1 MYNILVTDG
10 IEKEAARKLREL
22 DFNVIEQFYEK
33 DVLGDKLK
41 DVDVLVVRSATKV
54 TKDVIDKALE
64 GKKLKLIV
72 RGGVGLDNIDVK
84 YAQANGIKVMNTPNA
99 SSISVA
105 ELTIGQLFVLARFI
119 NTANVTMRD
128 GKWEKKKYKGT
139 EINGKTLGLIGFGR
153 IAKEV
158 AKRAEL
164 LGMNVIYTDIMG
176 EAQGFNNYKFCDME
190 EVLENADFL
199 SLHIPFDKNKGAVIT
214 EKEINKMKKGAY
226 LINCARGGLVDEKDL
241 LKALDEGK
249 LSAAAIDVYEQEPT
263 LNLDL
268 VNHPRVSP
276 TPHIGASTVEAQE
289 RIGDEIVNVIQDFFL
304 DFNNLIGVAF

>member
-54 TKDVIDKALE
+54 TKDVIVKALE

-304 DFNNLIGVAF
+304 DFNNLIGVAL

>member
-289 RIGDEIVNVIQDFFL
+289 RIETK
-304 DFNNLIGVAF
+304 

>member
-1 MYNILVTDG
+1 MYNILITDG
-10 IEKEAARKLREL
+10 IEIEAARKLREL
-22 DFNVIEQFYEK
+22 NFNVIEQFYEK

-54 TKDVIDKALE
+54 TKEVIDKALE

-164 LGMNVIYTDIMG
+164 LGMDVIYTDIMG
-176 EAQGFNNYKFCDME
+176 EAQGFNKYRFCDME
-190 EVLENADFL
+190 EVLEKADFL

-214 EKEINKMKKGAY
+214 EKEINKMKDGAY
-226 LINCARGGLVDEKDL
+226 LLNCARGGLVDEKDL

-289 RIGDEIVNVIQDFFL
+289 RIGEEIVNVIQDFFL
-304 DFNNLIGVAF
+304 DFNNIIEVAL

>member
-268 VNHPRVSP
+268 VNHPRDSH

-304 DFNNLIGVAF
+304 DFNNLIGVAL

>member
-1 MYNILVTDG
+1 MYNILITDG
-10 IEKEAARKLREL
+10 IEKEAVRKLREL
-22 DFNVIEQFYEK
+22 NFNVIEQFYEK
-33 DVLGDKLK
+33 DVLGEKLK

-84 YAQANGIKVMNTPNA
+84 YAQAKGIKVMNTPNA

-164 LGMNVIYTDIMG
+164 LGMDIVYTDIMG
-176 EAQGFNNYKFCDME
+176 EAQGFNNYRFCDME
-190 EVLENADFL
+190 EVLEKADFL

-289 RIGDEIVNVIQDFFL
+289 RIGEEIVKVIQDFFL
-304 DFNNLIGVAF
+304 DFNNLIGVAL

>member
-304 DFNNLIGVAF
+304 DFNNLIGVVL

>member
-190 EVLENADFL
+190 EVLEKADFL

-304 DFNNLIGVAF
+304 DFNNLIGVAL

>member
-289 RIGDEIVNVIQDFFL
+289 RI
-304 DFNNLIGVAF
+304 

>member
-10 IEKEAARKLREL
+10 IEKEAAKKLREL
-22 DFNVIEQFYEK
+22 NFNVIEQFYEK

-41 DVDVLVVRSATKV
+41 NVDVLVVRSATKV

-190 EVLENADFL
+190 EVLEKADFL

-304 DFNNLIGVAF
+304 DFNNLIGVAL

>member
-1 MYNILVTDG
+1 VTDG

-304 DFNNLIGVAF
+304 DFNNLIGVAL

>member
-1 MYNILVTDG
+1 
-10 IEKEAARKLREL
+10 EKEAARKLREL

-304 DFNNLIGVAF
+304 DFNNLIGVAL

>member
-84 YAQANGIKVMNTPNA
+84 YAQANSIKVMNTPNA

-304 DFNNLIGVAF
+304 DFNNLIGVAL

>member
-226 LINCARGGLVDEKDL
+226 LINCARGGLVDEKDIL
-241 LKALDEGK
+241 TALDEGK

-304 DFNNLIGVAF
+304 DFNNLIGVAL

>member
-304 DFNNLIGVAF
+304 DFNNLIGIAL

>member
-214 EKEINKMKKGAY
+214 EKEISKMKKGAY

-304 DFNNLIGVAF
+304 DFNNLIGVAL

>member
-1 MYNILVTDG
+1 MYNILITDG

-22 DFNVIEQFYEK
+22 NFNVIEQFYEK

-84 YAQANGIKVMNTPNA
+84 YAQAKGIKVMNTPNA

-164 LGMNVIYTDIMG
+164 LGMDVIYTDIMG
-176 EAQGFNNYKFCDME
+176 EAQGFNNYRFCDME
-190 EVLENADFL
+190 EVLEKADFL

-289 RIGDEIVNVIQDFFL
+289 RIGEEIVTVIQDFFL
-304 DFNNLIGVAF
+304 DFNNLIGVAL

>member
-1 MYNILVTDG
+1 MYNIFVTDG

-304 DFNNLIGVAF
+304 DFNNLIGVAL

>member
-41 DVDVLVVRSATKV
+41 DIDVLVVRSATKV

-304 DFNNLIGVAF
+304 DFNNLIGVAL

>member
-64 GKKLKLIV
+64 GKRLKLIV

-304 DFNNLIGVAF
+304 DFNNLIGVAL

>member
-176 EAQGFNNYKFCDME
+176 ETQGFNNYKFCDME

-304 DFNNLIGVAF
+304 DFNNLIGVAL

>member
-64 GKKLKLIV
+64 GKKLKVIV

-304 DFNNLIGVAF
+304 DFNNLIGVAL

>member
-249 LSAAAIDVYEQEPT
+249 LSAAALDVYEQEPT
-263 LNLDL
+263 FNLDL

-276 TPHIGASTVEAQE
+276 TPSFRE
-289 RIGDEIVNVIQDFFL
+289 R
-304 DFNNLIGVAF
+304 

>member
-1 MYNILVTDG
+1 MNKICVLGSMNMDLVLKVKDMPKVGETILSKSFQKIAGGKGANQAV
-10 IEKEAARKLREL
+10 AAKRSGAEVFMISKIGKDENGREL
-22 DFNVIEQFYEK
+22 R
-33 DVLGDKLK
+33 DKL
-41 DVDVLVVRSATKV
+41 V
-54 TKDVIDKALE
+54 E
-64 GKKLKLIV
+64 
-72 RGGVGLDNIDVK
+72 DNIDVK

-304 DFNNLIGVAF
+304 DFNNLIGVAL

>member
-1 MYNILVTDG
+1 M
-10 IEKEAARKLREL
+10 KEAARKLREL

-304 DFNNLIGVAF
+304 DFNNLIGVAL

>member
-1 MYNILVTDG
+1 M
-10 IEKEAARKLREL
+10 REL

-304 DFNNLIGVAF
+304 DFNNLIGVAL

>member
-1 MYNILVTDG
+1 MLVTDG

-304 DFNNLIGVAF
+304 DFNNLIGVAL

>member
-64 GKKLKLIV
+64 GKRLKLIV

-190 EVLENADFL
+190 EVLEKADFL

-304 DFNNLIGVAF
+304 DFNNLIGVAL

>member
-1 MYNILVTDG
+1 TDG

-304 DFNNLIGVAF
+304 DFNNLIGVAL

>member
-268 VNHPRVSP
+268 VNHSRVSP

-304 DFNNLIGVAF
+304 DFNNLIGVAL

>member
-1 MYNILVTDG
+1 MYNILITDG
-10 IEKEAARKLREL
+10 IEKDAARKLREL
-22 DFNVIEQFYEK
+22 DFNVIEEFYEK

-84 YAQANGIKVMNTPNA
+84 YAEANGIKVMNTPNA

-176 EAQGFNNYKFCDME
+176 EAQGFNKYRFCDME
-190 EVLENADFL
+190 EVLQEADFL

-214 EKEINKMKKGAY
+214 EKEINKMKNGAY

-289 RIGDEIVNVIQDFFL
+289 RIGEEIVNVIQDYFL
-304 DFNNLIGVAF
+304 DFNNLIGVAL

>member
-289 RIGDEIVNVIQDFFL
+289 RIG
-304 DFNNLIGVAF
+304 

>member
-289 RIGDEIVNVIQDFFL
+289 R
-304 DFNNLIGVAF
+304 

>member
-1 MYNILVTDG
+1 M
-10 IEKEAARKLREL
+10 
-22 DFNVIEQFYEK
+22 IEQFYEK

-190 EVLENADFL
+190 EVLEKADFL

-304 DFNNLIGVAF
+304 DFNNLIGVAL

>member
-10 IEKEAARKLREL
+10 IEKEAARKLRKL

-304 DFNNLIGVAF
+304 DFNNLIGVAL

>member
-1 MYNILVTDG
+1 
-10 IEKEAARKLREL
+10 EKG
-22 DFNVIEQFYEK
+22 
-33 DVLGDKLK
+33 VLGDKLK

-304 DFNNLIGVAF
+304 DFNNLIGVAL

>member
-289 RIGDEIVNVIQDFFL
+289 RIEDEIVNVIQDFFL
-304 DFNNLIGVAF
+304 DFNNLIGVAL

>member
-10 IEKEAARKLREL
+10 IEKETARKLREL

-304 DFNNLIGVAF
+304 DFNNLIGVAL

>member
-10 IEKEAARKLREL
+10 IEKEAAKKLREL
-22 DFNVIEQFYEK
+22 NFNVIEQFYEK

-84 YAQANGIKVMNTPNA
+84 YAQANGIRVMNTPNA

-190 EVLENADFL
+190 EVLEKADFL

-289 RIGDEIVNVIQDFFL
+289 RIGDEIVNVIQEFFL
-304 DFNNLIGVAF
+304 DFNNLIGVAL

>member
-10 IEKEAARKLREL
+10 IEKEAMRKLREL

-249 LSAAAIDVYEQEPT
+249 LSANAIDVYEQEPT

-304 DFNNLIGVAF
+304 DFNNLIGVAL

>member
-1 MYNILVTDG
+1 MYNILITDG
-10 IEKEAARKLREL
+10 IEKDAARKLREL
-22 DFNVIEQFYEK
+22 NFNVIEQFYEK

-84 YAQANGIKVMNTPNA
+84 YAEANGIKVMNTPNA

-164 LGMNVIYTDIMG
+164 LGMDVIYTDIMG
-176 EAQGFNNYKFCDME
+176 EAKGFNKYRFCDME
-190 EVLENADFL
+190 EVLEKADFL

-214 EKEINKMKKGAY
+214 EKEINKMKDGAY

-289 RIGDEIVNVIQDFFL
+289 RIGEEIVNVIQDFFL
-304 DFNNLIGVAF
+304 DFNNLIEVAL